1 MTLIDLRTVAVFH
14 RVEVEPAPAGVTPAD
29 GSLVRWLLEQLRRRA
44 DFQVDEPVHV
54 ERGAFIPVR
63 HGRAEYRLSVVKE
76 EPPSSAWV
84 LEVQDPPRFLAGRWE
99 RREPQAHRE
108 LIELVH
114 DALRGG
120 TGIRDLAWHY
130 RPAYERGDPS
140 TSAPT
145 PAGQVAAAAHPH

>member
-145 PAGQVAAAAHPH
+145 PAGQGAAAAHPH